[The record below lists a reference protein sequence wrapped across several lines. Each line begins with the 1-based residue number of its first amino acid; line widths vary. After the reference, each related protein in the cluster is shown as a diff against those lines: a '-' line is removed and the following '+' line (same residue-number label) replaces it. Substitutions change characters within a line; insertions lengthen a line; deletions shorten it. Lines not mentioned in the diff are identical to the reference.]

1 MATKR
6 WTSGS
11 ASMATSSAS
20 TRARTMSACDGAF
33 DDDARAR
40 VARDRRS
47 RARGTDLGR
56 EAATRALHGR
66 RVGHAATKHNTRST
80 RFKIATASCESE
92 HKILPLPL

>member
-33 DDDARAR
+33 DDNARAR

-56 EAATRALHGR
+56 EAATRAR
-66 RVGHAATKHNTRST
+66 AVDMVRVEEWGQLETEK
-80 RFKIATASCESE
+80 
-92 HKILPLPL
+92 